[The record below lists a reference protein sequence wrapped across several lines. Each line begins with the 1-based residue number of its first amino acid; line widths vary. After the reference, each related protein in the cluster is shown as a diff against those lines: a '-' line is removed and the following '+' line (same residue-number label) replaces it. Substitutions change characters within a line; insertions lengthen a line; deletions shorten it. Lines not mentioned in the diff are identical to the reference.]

1 MLATLFA
8 NVASIHNM
16 LKEMLQAMK
25 WIYCLILVISL
36 CSCRSVKY
44 VPVVSVRVDSV
55 AIKDTLF
62 EVKLIPYKDSI
73 ATKDTASYLANAY
86 AYSWARYSRGML
98 YHSLGI
104 FPLAQTQIRIP
115 YFVERYRYI
124 EKPTIVEVEKK
135 LSQWQKLK
143 IELGGYAIGMIIAV
157 FIALIGWMIYKK
169 IKK

>member
-1 MLATLFA
+1 
-8 NVASIHNM
+8 
-16 LKEMLQAMK
+16 MK
-25 WIYCLILVISL
+25 WIYCLILITAL

-44 VPVVSVRVDSV
+44 VPVESVRVDSI

-62 EVKLIPYKDSI
+62 EVKLVPYKDSI
-73 ATKDTASYLANAY
+73 ATKDTASYLSNAY
-86 AYSWARYSRGML
+86 AYSWARYNGGML
-98 YHSLGI
+98 HHSLGI
-104 FPLAQTQIRIP
+104 FPSAKTQIRVP

-143 IELGGYAIGMIIAV
+143 IELGGYAIGVIIALA
-157 FIALIGWMIYKK
+157 IAIIGWIIYKR